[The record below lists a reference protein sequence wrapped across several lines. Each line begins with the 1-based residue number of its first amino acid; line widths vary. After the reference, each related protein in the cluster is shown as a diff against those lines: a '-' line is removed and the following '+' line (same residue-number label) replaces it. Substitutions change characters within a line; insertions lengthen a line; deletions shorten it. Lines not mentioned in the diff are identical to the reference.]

1 MHDLELRVL
10 QFIEEQR
17 LCPAGSRVLV
27 ACSGGA
33 DSLALLEI
41 LHRLS
46 DRLKIQLGA
55 ITIDHRQYR
64 GFCRA
69 VELTQRRCLRHGLP
83 FLLRS
88 LSDSAPGE
96 SETAL
101 RRRRYRLLE
110 ATAREEGWQF
120 IATAHQLDDQVET
133 ALLRLLRGTG
143 VVGLAAMAPR
153 RGVFIRPLL
162 CARRAEIT
170 AYLKSRRLRWW
181 QDPANLKLR
190 FPRNRIRHRLL
201 PLLER
206 EFNPAVRQAILRLVR
221 AAARERELMD
231 ALAQRVPLQAGEGR
245 SSVRLEELRRLH
257 PALQAHVLR
266 RLAALVHPEAA
277 GLLEE
282 RVEEV
287 LERLAAGERSFSLS
301 LGEMRQCIVHH
312 GLLTIGYGQPA
323 AASFSYLIEAPGELR
338 LEETG
343 KRLSFNLLARGKKLP
358 AADTSLAYFDADEIR
373 FPLLVRS
380 LKPGDRLEPWG
391 QTGSHKVARLLMEEK
406 IPRADR
412 WRVPLVLCGEKI
424 LWVAG
429 VRRSR
434 HAPVSERTRRLLVA
448 RLGD

>member
-1 MHDLELRVL
+1 MEDLEGKVL
-10 QFIEEQR
+10 AFIEKQR

-46 DRLKIQLGA
+46 RRLKIMVGA
-55 ITIDHRQYR
+55 ITIDHRQHR
-64 GFCRA
+64 GFYRA
-69 VELTQRRCLRHGLP
+69 AELVRSRCLRHGLP

-88 LSDSAPGE
+88 LDEAAPEE

-110 ATAREEGWQF
+110 ATAREEGWQL

-162 CARRAEIT
+162 CACREEIT
-170 AYLKSRRLRWW
+170 AYLKNLGLRWW

-206 EFNPAVRQAILRLVR
+206 KFNPAVRSAILRLVR
-221 AAARERELMD
+221 AAARQRELLD
-231 ALAQRVPLQAGEGR
+231 ELAQKVPLQAQEGR
-245 SSVRLEELRRLH
+245 SWVRFDEIRQLQ
-257 PALQAHVLR
+257 PALQAHLLR

-277 GLLEE
+277 GLPEE
-282 RVEEV
+282 RVDQV
-287 LERLAAGERSFSLS
+287 LERLAAGKRSFSLS
-301 LGEMRQCIVHH
+301 LGGMRQCIARH
-312 GLLTIGYGQPA
+312 GLLTIVYGRQA
-323 AASFSYLIEAPGELR
+323 AASFSYLVEAPGELR

-343 KRLSFNLLARGKKLP
+343 QRLCFKLLARGKKLP
-358 AADTSLAYFDADEIR
+358 ATNAWLACFDADEIR

-380 LKPGDRLEPWG
+380 LRPGDRLEPWG
-391 QTGSHKVARLLMEEK
+391 QTGSHKVARLLIEEK
-406 IPRADR
+406 IPRSDR

-434 HAPVSERTRRLLVA
+434 HAPVTNQTKTLLVA